1 MSGGWTA
8 KKEENGLP
16 PSEDSP
22 AASAPQMRTARRCVR
37 LTARINH
44 RFCLTNEDSEAA
56 SRASRLGFPN
66 ISSTDSGPGQ
76 TTVN

>member
-22 AASAPQMRTARRCVR
+22 AASAPQMRTARSCVCQ
-37 LTARINH
+37 LKAPA
-44 RFCLTNEDSEAA
+44 EDREE
-56 SRASRLGFPN
+56 
-66 ISSTDSGPGQ
+66 
-76 TTVN
+76 